1 MYPRHAGRSCRIAR
15 SGEAPIRGL
24 RVDPSAGLPISELP
38 LESIPSDQNFLPP
51 SSPPQVFPELWKL
64 PSRESSQHSL

>member
-24 RVDPSAGLPISELP
+24 RVDPSAGQPISGLP
-38 LESIPSDQNFLPP
+38 LESNPVTKISAPVPSAR
-51 SSPPQVFPELWKL
+51 VFPKL
-64 PSRESSQHSL
+64 REAGLAASRS